1 MISIGLM
8 YIEAYLE
15 FHQTSMVELLCENH
29 KKPHYRCLTGF

>member
-15 FHQTSMVELLCENH
+15 FNQTSMVELLCENH
-29 KKPHYRCLTGF
+29 KKPHHRCLTGF